1 MDEKEIIERQLF
13 SDTSRYDD
21 IMDLPVHRSKAH
33 LPMSQEDRAGQFSP
47 FAALTGF
54 NSLIRDT
61 AEIYAH
67 KKYLSAKAEAQV
79 RQQLVYA
86 QKTQLSVIIHYFNDQ
101 SGYYEEFQ
109 DRITNLKWER
119 GRVFF
124 AEHPSIAIANVESI
138 RRNKIQKA
146 DEH

>member
-21 IMDLPVHRSKAH
+21 IMDLPAHRSKAH

-61 AEIYAH
+61 AEIYSH
-67 KKYLSAKAEAQV
+67 KKYLSAQQAAQV
-79 RQQLVYA
+79 RRQLLAAQQSQIPV
-86 QKTQLSVIIHYFNDQ
+86 VVHFFDDQ

-109 DRITNLKWER
+109 DRVTNLKWER

-124 AEHPSIAIANVESI
+124 ANHPASAIANVESL
-138 RRNKIQKA
+138 RRHKLQKA

>member
-21 IMDLPVHRSKAH
+21 IMDLPAHRSKAH

-61 AEIYAH
+61 AEIYSH
-67 KKYLSAKAEAQV
+67 KKYLSAQQAAQV
-79 RQQLVYA
+79 RRQLLAAQQSQIPV
-86 QKTQLSVIIHYFNDQ
+86 VVHFFDDQ

-109 DRITNLKWER
+109 DRVTNLKWER

-124 AEHPSIAIANVESI
+124 ANHHAIAIANVESL
-138 RRNKIQKA
+138 RRHKLQKA

>member
-21 IMDLPVHRSKAH
+21 IMDLPAHRSKAH

-61 AEIYAH
+61 AEIYSH
-67 KKYLSAKAEAQV
+67 KKYLSAQQAAQV
-79 RQQLVYA
+79 RRQLLAAQQSQIPV
-86 QKTQLSVIIHYFNDQ
+86 VVHFFDDQ

-109 DRITNLKWER
+109 DRVTNLKWER

-124 AEHPSIAIANVESI
+124 ANHPAIAIANVESL
-138 RRNKIQKA
+138 RRHKLQKA

>member
-1 MDEKEIIERQLF
+1 MDEKEIIERRLF
-13 SDTSRYDD
+13 SDTSRYND
-21 IMDLPVHRSKAH
+21 IIDLPAHRSKAH
-33 LPMSQEDRAGQFSP
+33 LPMNQEDRAGQFSP

-61 AEIYAH
+61 AAIYSH
-67 KKYLSAKAEAQV
+67 KKYSSAKAAARV
-79 RQQLVYA
+79 HQQLVVA
-86 QKTQLSVIIHYFNDQ
+86 HQRRLLVIIHYFDDH

-109 DRITNLKWER
+109 DRITNLKWDR

-124 AEHPSIAIANVESI
+124 EHHPSIAIANVESV
-138 RRNKIQKA
+138 RQDKIQKA